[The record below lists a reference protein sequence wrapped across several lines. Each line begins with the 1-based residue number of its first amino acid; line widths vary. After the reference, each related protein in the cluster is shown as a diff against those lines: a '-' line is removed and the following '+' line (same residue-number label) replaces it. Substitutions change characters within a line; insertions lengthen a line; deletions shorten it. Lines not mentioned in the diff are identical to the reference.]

1 MCSKLMLFGCCSLI
15 LRKPVPA
22 GRRFHP
28 PRRGAS
34 PPELRRRLLGPSFAA
49 GDQAMPQRCL
59 PLLPSPPPSRRFSAY
74 ARPGHGASSS
84 PPRRAR
90 TAGPQAPRSRWV
102 AAVPHPV
109 SPVLQDPW
117 LHCSCITELDTKFQG
132 EVVRVQGDEYWHM
145 TRVLRLG
152 VSDRD
157 PERWTCRLAYREMYC
172 QRIHEMSLKPPI
184 PIGKVLP
191 VVSQSR
197 LAFLASAE
205 APPLLS
211 VLPKSSSEQSG
222 LLIIGPEGD
231 FTEEEVHALKAAGA
245 VPVGLG
251 PCRLRVETAQFHSYL
266 LSCYGRML
274 NTRKHRN
281 VGLIVDI
288 SYITHGLLI
297 DMDYKKDE

>member
-1 MCSKLMLFGCCSLI
+1 MPSAAAFSSSFSAL
-15 LRKPVPA
+15 LRV
-22 GRRFHP
+22 RP
-28 PRRGAS
+28 PRS
-34 PPELRRRLLGPSFAA
+34 RRLLLAAATRAHSGAA
-49 GDQAMPQRCL
+49 GESRARGGL
-59 PLLPSPPPSRRFSAY
+59 PRFHTPSLPSS
-74 ARPGHGASSS
+74 
-84 PPRRAR
+84 
-90 TAGPQAPRSRWV
+90 
-102 AAVPHPV
+102 
-109 SPVLQDPW
+109 
-117 LHCSCITELDTKFQG
+117 KG
-132 EVVRVQGDEYWHM
+132 EVVRVQGDEFWHM

-172 QRIHEMSLKPPI
+172 QRMHEMSLKPPI

-251 PCRLRVETAQFHSYL
+251 PCRLRVETATISL
-266 LSCYGRML
+266 LSALML
-274 NTRKHRN
+274 WSDAKHQETQEC
-281 VGLIVDI
+281 LIVDI
-288 SYITHGLLI
+288 GYIIHGLLI
-297 DMDYKKDE
+297 DIDYNKDE